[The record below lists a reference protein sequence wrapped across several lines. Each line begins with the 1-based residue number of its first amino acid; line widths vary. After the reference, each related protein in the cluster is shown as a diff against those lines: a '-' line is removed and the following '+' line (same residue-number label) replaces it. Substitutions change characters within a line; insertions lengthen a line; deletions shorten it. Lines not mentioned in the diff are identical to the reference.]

1 MLLLL
6 CGVVSAQGSWDYIDD
21 FSGGLNTFD
30 LPNVVSKNQSLILQ
44 NAVVSGKSLI
54 KRKDFTQLATKFTN
68 DGVRAAYS
76 YYNGTSRV
84 TSLIAIAGNAGYKST
99 DDGLTWTM
107 FYTDSGATVT
117 NGSMAVVAADSGD
130 FRQYRDHYFTKW
142 IVKLPDGLY
151 TASSWAISADA
162 DPDTMYLTAPYAGG
176 NASAQPFQL
185 SPYIADNYID
195 FETWLGRLYIAD
207 GANIVKRWD
216 GTQFKYEH
224 AKRYY
229 PALDSFKVSTNEMVQ
244 LGSFQVFLKS
254 TLPSIGSYAAGHY
267 QLVWSDSVG
276 VGEEITK
283 TIPIAYMVV
292 NPHEATVGGNF
303 VLARGL
309 KRYDID
315 TSKYIYIT
323 YPATTDFI
331 DYTVVDSGSFDRVV
345 KIDSTF
351 GDYEYDYV
359 DNDRSWSATQ
369 YNTGSTYLEFLNAPT
384 KYWYTFRN
392 YQRATSPDTVAIR
405 VRLYRGEVT
414 NTAMNG
420 GNLIDTSITKNQS
433 INYRILRVNYGTY
446 SPIDYPSSQFV
457 QQQSDVMWFGKLQD
471 APSRIIVTEPSTD
484 SVNAVEFDAGGEDG
498 DVITGLFPIYNYIYI
513 LKSDGI
519 SQITGNT
526 EEDLA
531 QAPQTYDFG
540 MKSSQ
545 FFFQHRSSFIGF
557 NDQGI
562 YGFSGGSVE
571 VFSQNISNLLEDS
584 LNWSETD
591 IMDGIDAGKFMAFAM
606 PFGASSVNNRVLTF
620 DLRTSAW
627 SEWAGPRVG
636 AWLMNNKTTTAD
648 SLLYFDADSGAV
660 YLYGREYDDDYG
672 FVYQSPFINNNESSA
687 EKNLN
692 AYLVEG
698 AWDFGDS
705 IKVSLF
711 VNSQLT
717 TPVQVDTIVSTGS
730 GKASVYIRQ
739 TTGAVRGFDYSMKIE
754 TISCDSMKL
763 SRIGFNVSP
772 TREFRR

>member
-21 FSGGLNTFD
+21 FSGVLNTFD
-30 LPNVVSKNQSLILQ
+30 LPNVVSKNQALILQ

-54 KRKDFTQLATKFTN
+54 KRKDFTQLATKFTD

-142 IVKLPDGLY
+142 IVKLPAGLY
-151 TASSWAISADA
+151 TVSSWAVSGDA
-162 DPDTMYLTAPYAGG
+162 DPDTMYLTSAYTGSNG
-176 NASAQPFQL
+176 SAQPFQL

-216 GTQFKYEH
+216 GAQFKYEH
-224 AKRYY
+224 EKRYY
-229 PALDSFKVSTNEMVQ
+229 PVLDSFKVGNKEFVKLANGQ
-244 LGSFQVFLKS
+244 AFFKCQ
-254 TLPSIGSYAAGHY
+254 LPSVSGYASGHY
-267 QLVWSDSVG
+267 QLLWTDSTG
-276 VGEEITK
+276 VGEAVSK
-283 TIPIAYMVV
+283 TMPIMYMVV
-292 NPHEATVGGNF
+292 NPHEATIGGNF
-303 VLARGL
+303 VLLRGL
-309 KRYDID
+309 DRFDVD
-315 TSKYIYIT
+315 TSKYIFVT
-323 YPATTDFI
+323 YPATEDFVSFS
-331 DYTVVDSGSFDRVV
+331 VVDSGVFHRVV
-345 KIDSTF
+345 EVNNSY
-351 GDYEYDYV
+351 GNYLYDYI
-359 DNDRSWSATQ
+359 DTLKTWTENL
-369 YNTGSTYLEFLNAPT
+369 YNTGSTFLEFNNTPD
-384 KYWYTFRN
+384 KYLYWFKSYKRT
-392 YQRATSPDTVAIR
+392 AAPDTISLR
-405 VRLYRGEVT
+405 VRMYSGSQLQT
-414 NTAMNG
+414 QNNG
-420 GNLIDTSITKNQS
+420 GNAVHASIQS
-433 INYRILRVNYGTY
+433 GDSIPYKIWRVNYGSY

-471 APSRIIVTEPSTD
+471 APSRVIVTEPSTD

-571 VFSQNISNLLEDS
+571 LFSQNITNLFEDS

-606 PFGASSVNNRVLTF
+606 PFGTSSVNNRVLTF

-627 SEWAGPRVG
+627 SEWTGPRVG

-698 AWDFGDS
+698 AWDYGDS

-711 VNSQLT
+711 VNSKLT